1 MIVARSEKLDHIFTG
16 PELQP
21 RIQNTK
27 GLFLGD
33 LICPI
38 CSKAVVFSD
47 VSLDRPFD
55 FFHHS
60 DGSPDC
66 FETDSTSDEHRLMIE
81 VAVRSLHNRIQGV
94 TGEPVEIDVEK
105 WIGIRD
111 DFVIADV
118 RVTSPLR
125 IAAELFYKSETL
137 ALGRRFDTMFSNNY
151 RTYLV
156 FHRDGRHDVDR
167 IERHLQQVAP
177 LRVGRFDH
185 RTLDLTLG
193 DLFTR
198 DQFNLTAS
206 NRELLPNHI
215 AR

>member
-1 MIVARSEKLDHIFTG
+1 V
-16 PELQP
+16 
-21 RIQNTK
+21 
-27 GLFLGD
+27 
-33 LICPI
+33 
-38 CSKAVVFSD
+38 
-47 VSLDRPFD
+47 
-55 FFHHS
+55 
-60 DGSPDC
+60 
-66 FETDSTSDEHRLMIE
+66 SDEHRVATE
-81 VAVRSLHNRIQGV
+81 VTLKVLHNRIREV
-94 TGEPVEIDVEK
+94 TGEPVEIDVER
-105 WIGIRD
+105 WIGIREN
-111 DFVIADV
+111 FIIADI
-118 RVTSPLR
+118 RVTSPLQV
-125 IAAELFYKSETL
+125 AAEVYYKAARF
-137 ALGRRFDTMFSNNY
+137 ALGRKLNTMFENGY

-156 FHRDGRHDVDR
+156 FHRDGRHDVDQ